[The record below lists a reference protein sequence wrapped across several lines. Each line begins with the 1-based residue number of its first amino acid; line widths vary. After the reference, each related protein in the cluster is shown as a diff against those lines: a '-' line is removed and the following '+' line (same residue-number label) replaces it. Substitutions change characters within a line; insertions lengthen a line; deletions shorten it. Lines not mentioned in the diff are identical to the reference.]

1 MGVMNCYKKEGENL
15 IKRPL
20 LWMVIAFIVG
30 IALHEQPMP
39 LLIILA
45 VAGILY
51 AVFLCYFEKKQKT
64 PCLDLFL
71 FLLPFCFFV
80 GNWCA
85 NSELQQ
91 MQEKE
96 KNLNYV
102 LLKGEEVYTAGTV
115 KQIMRK
121 KNEMY
126 ELLLENCIISS
137 CDEIGLE
144 QFFENVKE
152 VSISFLKRETE
163 RKIDTKQSKIVN
175 SDTESEQNEKLKQG
189 EEIKQNE
196 VKDGEVFFV
205 GDLLVYIST
214 TEWRNSSLRYGE
226 RVVCYGEASL
236 FEQATNFG
244 QFDAAGYY
252 RQKGITGKVSGIRFW
267 NSFDGETNG
276 KTNEA
281 SCVYEEG
288 SEYLTLLEARIPN
301 VRLMGCFIENL
312 QQCGNMLINGLYR
325 CKEAVYEVLFTL
337 FDEKDAGI
345 LSAMLLGEKAF
356 LDTELK
362 LLYQESGISHILA
375 VSGLHVSLLGM
386 AVYQFLR
393 HTPVGRNGAICV
405 ACLFVFVYGLFTNF
419 SISTERAVMMFFL
432 SMFATLFGRTYDMPT
447 ALACSAAFTLIRQ
460 PLAIGSAS
468 FLLSYTAVIGVC
480 LYQVLVKQLKEKF
493 QFKFT
498 FLETIGVSLCIQL
511 VMLPVLLSFFYEIS
525 LYSIVL
531 NCVVLPFAAVL
542 LFSGIMTALVGGVSF
557 VAGVFFSG
565 AAKQILA
572 WYEMVCNFANKLPFS
587 LVLVGK
593 PDVWQI
599 VLYYILLL
607 GCIVALVHWKKKRF
621 FCMACMAGLLFFVPH
636 DTENKLVFLDISQGD
651 CMILQD
657 KKEGTILIDCGST
670 DETQV
675 GTYRLLPYLKAKRI
689 ATLEAVVVTH
699 ADADHINGIV
709 ELLEKMEPLSRWDAL
724 FYKGTVCIKRLLLPK
739 LANPDAEYQKL
750 ERLAREKKIPI
761 YYISAKEQLQFGD
774 WKLVCLYPEKNM
786 VSESK
791 NNSSLVWYA
800 SCGEF
805 SALFTGDVEKEGEQD
820 ILQSGFVETYG
831 ISEIDLLKVAHHGSK
846 TSSSKEFLQAITPK
860 LAVISCGKNNRY
872 GHPHEEVVERL
883 KQVGSEILSTTE
895 RGQITVMVERKQV
908 IFLHENVYIAYTV
921 K

>member
-1 MGVMNCYKKEGENL
+1 M
-15 IKRPL
+15 
-20 LWMVIAFIVG
+20 
-30 IALHEQPMP
+30 
-39 LLIILA
+39 
-45 VAGILY
+45 
-51 AVFLCYFEKKQKT
+51 
-64 PCLDLFL
+64 
-71 FLLPFCFFV
+71 

-115 KQIMRK
+115 KQITRK

-267 NSFDGETNG
+267 NSSDGETNEV
-276 KTNEA
+276 TNYGQEESNQKFSWLNLWSA
-281 SCVYEEG
+281 SERLSEILQKSINILVNWLYE
-288 SEYLTLLEARIPN
+288 
-301 VRLMGCFIENL
+301 
-312 QQCGNMLINGLYR
+312 
-325 CKEAVYEVLFTL
+325 CKESLYEVLFTL
-337 FDEKDAGI
+337 FDEEEAGV

-375 VSGLHVSLLGM
+375 VSGLHVSLFGM

-393 HTPVGRNGAICV
+393 HTSVGRNGAICV

-511 VMLPVLLSFFYEIS
+511 VMLPVLLYFFYEIS

-572 WYEMVCNFANKLPFS
+572 WYEMVCNVSNKLPLS

-593 PDVWQI
+593 PEVLQI
-599 VLYYILLL
+599 ILYYVCLL

-621 FCMACMAGLLFFVPH
+621 FYMACLAGILFFVPH
-636 DTENKLVFLDISQGD
+636 DIENKLVFLDVLQGD

-739 LANPDAEYQKL
+739 LANPDEEYQKL

-805 SALFTGDVEKEGEQD
+805 SALFTGDLEKEGEQD
-820 ILQSGFVETYG
+820 ILQNGFVEMYG
-831 ISEIDLLKVAHHGSK
+831 VSEIDLLKVAHHGSK
-846 TSSSKEFLQAITPK
+846 TSSSEEFLQAIKPK

-883 KQVGSEILSTTE
+883 KQVGSEILNTTE